1 MMKNNFGVPD
11 KKGSVRT
18 MQKKIFSWA
27 MCMATAAMLACTG
40 CAQNDTETAES
51 IVTQSAAEE
60 NAENTTEESADVIS
74 GEPLSAVQ
82 SGSMGVT
89 ADEDDLCGTYDSFD
103 GEITLKDGA
112 TAVSGS
118 NADAVTVDGDQISI
132 TAGGTYRL
140 TGMLTNGQVLVTGAE
155 KVKLYLDGVK
165 ITNAAG
171 PALVCI
177 NEKRT
182 IVSLAADTENILADS
197 AANAAYLI
205 GSQEIDPCALYAQ
218 DKLTINGAGSLTV
231 SGNSADGLI
240 CKDDLKLVSGKISV
254 DAVENG
260 VKGKDCVAMFG
271 AELDI
276 TAGNDGIKS
285 TETADTTKGFLQLE
299 QGNVSVQAGGDCLQA
314 ETLVWIQDGTYVL
327 TSSGTAVNGE
337 TGEANSA
344 KGVHCSGDVEIT
356 GGTVSIDA
364 PEDGVHCAGVF
375 DMQDGTVDV
384 TSSQDGIQA
393 DSDLLLS
400 GGTVS
405 VVTTG
410 EVAAS
415 AQDDFGGGMHGGF
428 GGQMPDGEMP
438 QMPGGQRPDGAA
450 PEMPGGQVPAGENGD
465 AAQTVYGL
473 VQAVN
478 WNADTLTD
486 TADIADTTATENATS
501 KGIKCGGNLT
511 LSGGSCTIVST
522 DHAIHATGTALFDG
536 ADLDITSDNKGISVH
551 GDLTISDGNITIQQC
566 TEGIESKA
574 NMTISGGNVR
584 ILNASD
590 DGLNTGGT
598 GESHAMTISGGYLYV
613 CADGDGLD
621 SNGTWDMTGGTVIVC
636 GPISGGDGSMDANG
650 TATYSGGTL
659 LALSSRGMMEYP
671 ESGCLVATNCS
682 ASAGD
687 SICIVGE
694 DGTVLAAV
702 TTPKEVSDVIFGIGD
717 ASAEAFTIVVGGTY
731 NGTYNEDGFGQG
743 GTVTG
748 GTEVTANGG
757 SGSMQGG
764 MQPGGGMR
772 GGGRQGDFGGKMQPD
787 NGTLQ

>member
-11 KKGSVRT
+11 EKGSVRT

-27 MCMATAAMLACTG
+27 MCMATAAMLTCTG
-40 CAQNDTETAES
+40 CAQNDTQTADS
-51 IVTQSAAEE
+51 TGNAVTESAAEE
-60 NAENTTEESADVIS
+60 NTENTTEDSTNVVS

-82 SGSMGVT
+82 SGNLGVT

-103 GEITLKDGA
+103 GEIILKDGA
-112 TAVSGS
+112 TAVSGG

-140 TGMLTNGQVLVTGAE
+140 TGTLTNGQVLVTGAE
-155 KVKLYLDGVK
+155 KVKLYLDSVQ
-165 ITNAAG
+165 ITNTAG
-171 PALVCI
+171 PALVCV

-205 GSQEIDPCALYAQ
+205 DTQEIDPCALYAQ
-218 DKLTINGAGSLTV
+218 DKLTINGAGSLRV
-231 SGNSADGLI
+231 NGNSADGII
-240 CKDDLKLVSGKISV
+240 CKDDLKLVSGKITV
-254 DAVENG
+254 DAVGNG

-271 AELDI
+271 AELDV

-314 ETLVWIQDGTYVL
+314 ETLVWIQNGTYVL
-327 TSSGTAVNGE
+327 TSSGTAVNAE

-356 GGTVSIDA
+356 GGMITIDT
-364 PEDGVHCAGVF
+364 PEDGVHCVGSF

-384 TSSQDGIQA
+384 TSVQDGIQA
-393 DSDLLLS
+393 DGDLLIS
-400 GGTVS
+400 GGKVS

-410 EVAAS
+410 EVTAS
-415 AQDDFGGGMHGGF
+415 EQDDFGGGMHGDFDGDMREGF
-428 GGQMPDGEMP
+428 DGQMPDGEMP
-438 QMPGGQRPDGAA
+438 QMRGGQRPVSEEGST
-450 PEMPGGQVPAGENGD
+450 
-465 AAQTVYGL
+465 AQTAYGL
-473 VQAVN
+473 VQTVS
-478 WNADTLTD
+478 WNADNLTDTTD
-486 TADIADTTATENATS
+486 TADTTVTENTTS

-522 DHAIHATGTALFDG
+522 DHAVHAAGTALFHG
-536 ADLDITSDNKGISVH
+536 IDLDITSDNKGISAH
-551 GDLTISDGNITIQQC
+551 GDLTISDGNITIQKC

-621 SNGTWDMTGGTVIVC
+621 SNGTWNMTGGTVIVC
-636 GPISGGDGSMDANG
+636 GPVSGGDGSLDANG
-650 TATYSGGTL
+650 AMTYSGGTL

-671 ESGCLVATNCS
+671 ERGCLVATNCS
-682 ASAGD
+682 ASTGD

-717 ASAEAFTIVVGGTY
+717 TSAEAFTIMVGGTY

-757 SGSMQGG
+757 IGSMQGG
-764 MQPGGGMR
+764 MQPGGGMH
-772 GGGRQGDFGGKMQPD
+772 GGGRQGDFGGRMQPD
-787 NGTLQ
+787 NGTMQ

>member
-40 CAQNDTETAES
+40 CAQNDTETVES

-60 NAENTTEESADVIS
+60 NTENTTEESADVIS
-74 GEPLSAVQ
+74 GEPFSAVQ

-103 GEITLKDGA
+103 GEIVLRDGA

-140 TGMLTNGQVLVTGAE
+140 TGTLTNGQVLVTGVE

-171 PALVCI
+171 PALVCV

-356 GGTVSIDA
+356 GGTVTIDA
-364 PEDGVHCAGVF
+364 PEDGVHCVGVF
-375 DMQDGTVDV
+375 DMQDGIVDV
-384 TSSQDGIQA
+384 TSAQDGIQA
-393 DSDLLLS
+393 DGDLLIS
-400 GGTVS
+400 GGKVTI
-405 VVTTG
+405 VTTG
-410 EVAAS
+410 AVAAS
-415 AQDDFGGGMHGGF
+415 AQDDFGG
-428 GGQMPDGEMP
+428 QNPDGEMP
-438 QMPGGQRPDGAA
+438 QMRGGQ
-450 PEMPGGQVPAGENGD
+450 MPVVQEGD
-465 AAQTVYGL
+465 TSQTAYGL
-473 VQAVN
+473 VQGVS

-486 TADIADTTATENATS
+486 TSDTAATENATS

-522 DHAIHATGTALFDG
+522 DHAVHATGTALFDG
-536 ADLDITSDNKGISVH
+536 ADLDITSDNKGISAH

-636 GPISGGDGSMDANG
+636 GPISGGNGSMDANG

-682 ASAGD
+682 ASAGN

-717 ASAEAFTIVVGGTY
+717 TSAEAFTIVVGGTY
-731 NGTYNEDGFGQG
+731 DGTYNEDGFGQG

-748 GTEVTANGG
+748 GTEVKANGG
-757 SGSMQGG
+757 TGSMQGG